1 MKSIEILGIPYL
13 ANGSG
18 IHIKKENRGKFTE
31 TKKRTGKTTEE
42 LTHSKNP
49 LTRKRAIFA
58 QNAKKFKHE
67 DGGSVHKPNGHRSI
81 LDNGWFKT
89 KDLKKNH
96 PLVYYQGGIFTTGAL
111 ADAAWSFPNQIKYG
125 EGNYNNVNTKLL
137 SQLKS
142 DSRGHYSDKVKL
154 INHPTHPRRG
164 TFSQDGLKFYMSNF
178 GMNNPNLTLF
188 GTADGNQDS
197 QTTMVYK
204 GGVVLP
210 EITVTPTQRYIDNP
224 YDQFKL
230 YLKKNHPLTFG
241 DGGMI
246 PKFQW
251 SGPIFTKETRER
263 MKKSTDEAVDA
274 VKAASKKASDAYS
287 EFSDSPWNTV
297 YDVVNTGLYA
307 AAPFT
312 GGATL
317 VPAMVMSIGQGLAAA
332 NNMAH
337 EGANLNNS
345 LDVAGG
351 VLAAPGKM
359 VVKPMMKMVGKTAK
373 YAKRAPLIA
382 KSGKGRLA
390 PKPLWQLAKE
400 NRKYAPYAAYIYGN
414 IGVNNGQ
421 LGNDLYDNYQT
432 YVAPWIGYQDKIAQR
447 VTQETNKRK

>member
-67 DGGSVHKPNGHRSI
+67 DGGLVHKPNGHRSI

-89 KDLKKNH
+89 KD
-96 PLVYYQGGIFTTGAL
+96 
-111 ADAAWSFPNQIKYG
+111 
-125 EGNYNNVNTKLL
+125 
-137 SQLKS
+137 
-142 DSRGHYSDKVKL
+142 
-154 INHPTHPRRG
+154 
-164 TFSQDGLKFYMSNF
+164 
-178 GMNNPNLTLF
+178 
-188 GTADGNQDS
+188 
-197 QTTMVYK
+197 
-204 GGVVLP
+204 
-210 EITVTPTQRYIDNP
+210 
-224 YDQFKL
+224 
-230 YLKKNHPLTFG
+230 LKKNHPLTFG

-312 GGATL
+312 GGVTL
-317 VPAMVMSIGQGLAAA
+317 VPAIAMSVGQGLAAA